1 MAREI
6 TEHERQVAAD
16 MLARARTA
24 MAEIADYD
32 QARVDRLA
40 QAIGWALGNETTF
53 TRLAQM
59 SVDESG
65 AGDRDGRPAKRFKIH
80 GILRDALRTPSVG
93 IIETDDARGLVK
105 YAKPAGVIAS
115 IVPMTNPELTPPGT
129 AIYAIKAKDAVIFSP
144 HPRTK
149 KTTGEVTRI
158 LRDVMVREGA
168 PADLFQCV
176 AEPSIPLSQELMA
189 ICDMTLATG
198 GPAMVKA
205 AYSSGRPAFGVGA
218 GNSTMVIDETADI
231 EEAARNTRMSKTSD
245 FGSGCSADGNILID
259 ASIYDAFVDQLVA
272 EGGYLAD
279 EEQKKLLEAA
289 MWDENGAR
297 KVDTVAQPAP
307 KLAAAAGF
315 SIPDDRLFIIV
326 EQDEIGPAHRFSG
339 EKLTTLLAVY
349 RCADWAD
356 TLDRVR
362 RIYDVGG
369 KGHSCGIYSFDD
381 EHIDELARVAPVSR
395 MMVRQPQSKA
405 NAGSFTNGMPMTSSL
420 GCGIW
425 GGNVTNEN
433 ISLKHYLNVTWV
445 SWPIAGGPAQRTGAV
460 RGVLRHRRPMTRREF
475 SLAYLS
481 VAGSSPDEMI
491 DVAAKTGYDHVSLR
505 LTKVTADEEVPPLLT
520 DAALV
525 RRTREHAQQVG
536 VGILDVELA
545 RVGPDRRRRRLRPDD
560 GVRRRA
566 RRTVRAGP
574 DSRPRSQAGD
584 RQLRDVVRAGRAVR
598 RRGRTRVPSLG
609 ADRRPRRR
617 RRDRDGCRPTQRW
630 HRRRHVALLPI
641 DIDRRPDPRAAPIAV
656 PVRAAVRC
664 AALHAVHR

>member
-1 MAREI
+1 MPREI
-6 TEHERQVAAD
+6 TEQERQVAAD
-16 MLARARTA
+16 MLARARAA

-53 TRLAQM
+53 TRVAQM
-59 SVDESG
+59 GVDESG
-65 AGDRDGRPAKRFKIH
+65 SGDRVGRPNKRFKIH

-93 IIETDDARGLVK
+93 IIETDELRGLVK

-115 IVPMTNPELTPPGT
+115 IVPMTNPALTPPGT
-129 AIYAIKAKDAVIFSP
+129 AINAIKAKDAVIFSP

-158 LRDVMVREGA
+158 LREVMVREGA

-176 AEPSIPLSQELMA
+176 DDPSIPLSQELMA

-198 GPAMVKA
+198 GPAMVRA
-205 AYSSGRPAFGVGA
+205 AYSSGKPAFGVGA
-218 GNSTMVIDETADI
+218 GNSTMVIDATADI

-259 ASIYDAFVDQLVA
+259 ASIYDAFVEQLVA

-279 EEQKKLLEAA
+279 ATQKELLEAA
-289 MWDENGAR
+289 MWDDDGAR
-297 KVDTVAQPAP
+297 KVATVAQPAP

-315 SIPDDRLFIIV
+315 DVPDDRLFVIV
-326 EQDEIGPAHRFSG
+326 EQDEIGPEHRFSG

-349 RCADWAD
+349 RCADWED

-362 RIYDVGG
+362 RIYEVGG

-381 EHIDELARVAPVSR
+381 DHIDDLARVAPVSR

-445 SWPIAGGPAQRTGAV
+445 S
-460 RGVLRHRRPMTRREF
+460 
-475 SLAYLS
+475 
-481 VAGSSPDEMI
+481 
-491 DVAAKTGYDHVSLR
+491 
-505 LTKVTADEEVPPLLT
+505 
-520 DAALV
+520 
-525 RRTREHAQQVG
+525 
-536 VGILDVELA
+536 
-545 RVGPDRRRRRLRPDD
+545 
-560 GVRRRA
+560 
-566 RRTVRAGP
+566 
-574 DSRPRSQAGD
+574 
-584 RQLRDVVRAGRAVR
+584 
-598 RRGRTRVPSLG
+598 
-609 ADRRPRRR
+609 
-617 RRDRDGCRPTQRW
+617 RPT
-630 HRRRHVALLPI
+630 PE
-641 DIDRRPDPRAAPIAV
+641 DRPTEQELFGEFYDTETP
-656 PVRAAVRC
+656 
-664 AALHAVHR
+664 